1 MSKPRAI
8 GCIANSYGGFYVKE
22 ENGKYFWAI
31 EDYDGLDDSGWDEI
45 PEYLFAA
52 LNRYQNEYDEAE
64 AMKPQ
69 KAYIRMQIHRGKLC
83 QVGYEIDSCD
93 PENIATVVR
102 RMGMPPNPYRLEG
115 RTYEVSMLKS
125 DDLSDDEIQAQAR
138 KLIEELIKTEEAN
151 LPPCPF

>member
-1 MSKPRAI
+1 
-8 GCIANSYGGFYVKE
+8 
-22 ENGKYFWAI
+22 
-31 EDYDGLDDSGWDEI
+31 
-45 PEYLFAA
+45 
-52 LNRYQNEYDEAE
+52 
-64 AMKPQ
+64 
-69 KAYIRMQIHRGKLC
+69 MQIHRGKLC
-83 QVGYEIDSCD
+83 QVGYEINSCD

-151 LPPCPF
+151 LPPCSF